1 MKNVKVQE
9 RNRGERKIEEMGSK
23 CDQANLWESQE
34 RIGQLA
40 NDFIPTL
47 MELGIAPAKHVISR
61 AENKVFDK

>member
-9 RNRGERKIEEMGSK
+9 LSRGERKHEEIGSNS
-23 CDQANLWESQE
+23 DQTNLWECQE

-47 MELGIAPAKHVISR
+47 MELGIAPAKHVMYH
-61 AENKVFDK
+61 AENQDSNK